1 MAFNKLYDKI
11 PAWMIG
17 LSLMG
22 VFILFMLSYI
32 EGKPFK
38 IASSEYGF
46 FDKNEQSKI
55 NLDEINKI
63 LDQIGVS
70 SEVIGNLAKRI
81 DNNKVSLTDI
91 DNKLATIE
99 SGISERLEK
108 RGNKFIAKEVNTHL
122 DKLRRSSTEIHKIK
136 EDINKNTLSI
146 SNIDDKLDS
155 LSHRLSGKSLVDPID
170 SLRTELLNEIYKN
183 KALSFQVQGIIQF
196 SNKLY
201 KESLM
206 SFIEAFIFHNY
217 TSSYGNLQRVKKA
230 ILEILKEVKP
240 AELKDDPIALH
251 GIDSLLREAN
261 SSDIVGIHT
270 DFIRSLER
278 FIHKNNL
285 PIKLRNS
292 SYEKEGINTQVQ

>member
-22 VFILFMLSYI
+22 VFILFVLSYI

-38 IASSEYGF
+38 INSSEYGF
-46 FDKNEQSKI
+46 FDKNEQSTI

-70 SEVIGNLAKRI
+70 SEVIGNLAKKI
-81 DNNKVSLTDI
+81 DNNEMSFTDI
-91 DNKLATIE
+91 DYKIATIE

-108 RGNKFIAKEVNTHL
+108 IGNKFIAKEVNTHIN
-122 DKLRRSSTEIHKIK
+122 KLGLSSTEIHKIK

-146 SNIDDKLDS
+146 SNIDEKLDS
-155 LSHRLSGKSLVDPID
+155 LSHRLNGKPLVDSID
-170 SLRTELLNEIYKN
+170 SLRTELLYEIYN
-183 KALSFQVQGIIQF
+183 NRALSFHVQGDLQL
-196 SNKLY
+196 SNKFY
-201 KESLM
+201 KKSLM
-206 SFIEAFIFHNY
+206 SFIAAFIFSNY
-217 TSSYGNLQRVKKA
+217 TSSYGHLQRVKNI
-230 ILEILKEVKP
+230 ILDLLKEVKP
-240 AELKDDPIALH
+240 AELKDDPDALNQ
-251 GIDSLLREAN
+251 INSLLTEAY
-261 SSDIVGIHT
+261 SSKTDGIHT

-285 PIKLRNS
+285 LIKLGN
-292 SYEKEGINTQVQ
+292 EGINTQVQ